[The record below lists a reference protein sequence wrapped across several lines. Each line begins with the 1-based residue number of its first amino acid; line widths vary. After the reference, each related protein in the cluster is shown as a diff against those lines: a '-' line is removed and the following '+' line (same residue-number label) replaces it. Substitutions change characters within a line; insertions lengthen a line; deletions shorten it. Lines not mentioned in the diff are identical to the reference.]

1 MPEFGTV
8 APGSSDHLRKIDLD
22 VPSFEVACRLGMT
35 SQNSTSLE
43 NWTSDQE
50 TWQREVRYN

>member
-22 VPSFEVACRLGMT
+22 VPSFEVA
-35 SQNSTSLE
+35 
-43 NWTSDQE
+43 
-50 TWQREVRYN
+50 V